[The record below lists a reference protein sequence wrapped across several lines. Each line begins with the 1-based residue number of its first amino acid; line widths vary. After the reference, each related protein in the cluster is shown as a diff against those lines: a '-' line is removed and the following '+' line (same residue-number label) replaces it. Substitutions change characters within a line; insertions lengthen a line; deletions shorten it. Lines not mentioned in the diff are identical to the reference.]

1 MTNQIQILL
10 AKVNEKGLGVFEGMK
25 RGCNFGQD
33 LTYSF
38 YRNQYKISVKLGLKN
53 PYLCMCTKFP
63 FQPKAV

>member
-38 YRNQYKISVKLGLKN
+38 YRIKISVKLGLKN
-53 PYLCMCTKFP
+53 PYLCMCTKFT
-63 FQPKAV
+63 FQLKAV